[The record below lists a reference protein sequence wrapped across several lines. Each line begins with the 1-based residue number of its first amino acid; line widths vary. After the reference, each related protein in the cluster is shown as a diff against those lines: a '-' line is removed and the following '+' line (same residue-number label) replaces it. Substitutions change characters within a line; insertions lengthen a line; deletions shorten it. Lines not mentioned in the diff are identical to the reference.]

1 MLIVDLSL
9 YFKAK
14 KLLSV
19 FPLFM
24 TNMLSFLRT
33 RLPTISCLYVSYIT
47 SNAFIL
53 YTQKVKFNPITW
65 LRRVRPE
72 NVIMENLTR
81 SRGYGVFDQTK
92 LFTCN
97 ILYPHNLK
105 IVLANGFLYI
115 QMYVKISTFL
125 YLVTRSPF
133 DVFVRI
139 IGNWIISSC
148 YLVPIRC
155 HIKGGINVDDNT
167 INVDTKYIV
176 NYTRQ

>member
-1 MLIVDLSL
+1 
-9 YFKAK
+9 
-14 KLLSV
+14 
-19 FPLFM
+19 
-24 TNMLSFLRT
+24 
-33 RLPTISCLYVSYIT
+33 
-47 SNAFIL
+47 
-53 YTQKVKFNPITW
+53 
-65 LRRVRPE
+65 
-72 NVIMENLTR
+72 MENLTR

-115 QMYVKISTFL
+115 QMYVKIPTFL
-125 YLVTRSPF
+125 YLVTRSHC

-139 IGNWIISSC
+139 ISNWIISSC

-167 INVDTKYIV
+167 INIDAIYIV